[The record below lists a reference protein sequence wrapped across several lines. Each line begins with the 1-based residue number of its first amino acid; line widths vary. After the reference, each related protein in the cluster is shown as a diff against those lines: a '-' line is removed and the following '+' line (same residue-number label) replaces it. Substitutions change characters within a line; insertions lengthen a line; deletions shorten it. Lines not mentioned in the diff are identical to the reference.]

1 MHSFVRKST
10 GVPAQY
16 KKTILENCIR
26 VCAKDLRPYR
36 MFETSSFCQL
46 ARSLIEIG
54 AKHGHCDV
62 KDILP
67 SGVTVSRATL
77 ERCLVLKQ
85 ELLPRVKQAIAM
97 AFACGASTDM
107 WTDDFKKVSYTCIT
121 LHFIDEDWMFQSQV
135 ICTSAFPFDSKT
147 AANIKTELLKQLHDF
162 GLSQAEIDK
171 LVLVS
176 DQGANIKAALSSWK
190 HRSCNAHVLIVL

>member
-26 VCAKDLRPYR
+26 VCAKHLRPYR

-46 ARSLIEIG
+46 AQSLIEIG

-67 SGVTVSRATL
+67 SGVSHCFLCHFGEVPCLETRAFT
-77 ERCLVLKQ
+77 
-85 ELLPRVKQAIAM
+85 
-97 AFACGASTDM
+97 
-107 WTDDFKKVSYTCIT
+107 
-121 LHFIDEDWMFQSQV
+121 
-135 ICTSAFPFDSKT
+135 
-147 AANIKTELLKQLHDF
+147 
-162 GLSQAEIDK
+162 
-171 LVLVS
+171 
-176 DQGANIKAALSSWK
+176 
-190 HRSCNAHVLIVL
+190 